1 MVLDELAYLT
11 GELQAAASA
20 GAWATAAV
28 TPAAS
33 VPVTAT
39 ASVRRARRGRGG
51 GVIVDVLRGGGQV
64 RGGHRRSPPWV
75 GLWSGAVDDMGGG
88 EGDVVVIA
96 FPDPRG
102 EHEQHGDHHEGDARD
117 AEPVEGH
124 GGDERVAVDRGR
136 PVHGDGAVDP

>member
-39 ASVRRARRGRGG
+39 ASVRRARRDRCGV
-51 GVIVDVLRGGGQV
+51 VIVDLLRGPACGQARLTTWAGARETWSLSRSRTRAASMSSTAITTRAMPAMPSQL
-64 RGGHRRSPPWV
+64 RGMAATNEWP
-75 GLWSGAVDDMGGG
+75 
-88 EGDVVVIA
+88 
-96 FPDPRG
+96 
-102 EHEQHGDHHEGDARD
+102 
-117 AEPVEGH
+117 
-124 GGDERVAVDRGR
+124 
-136 PVHGDGAVDP
+136 